1 MFVHGEAVQEDVS
14 ANNIINTFLPQFSD
28 VGISWTILLISGKV
42 QPVNGLSASDKIR

>member
-28 VGISWTILLISGKV
+28 VGTNRRAKEDVYEFWLSFVSLVLLFY
-42 QPVNGLSASDKIR
+42 